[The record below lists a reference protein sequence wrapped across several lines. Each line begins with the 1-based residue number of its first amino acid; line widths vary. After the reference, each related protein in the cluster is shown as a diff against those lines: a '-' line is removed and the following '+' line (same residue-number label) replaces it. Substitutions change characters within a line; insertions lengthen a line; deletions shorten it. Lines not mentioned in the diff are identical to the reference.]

1 MCLPE
6 SREKPNMMLP
16 LRMDMMYVKE
26 QSCTL
31 QISCP
36 QEHCGDKEDWIVLDS
51 NLYLQSY

>member
-36 QEHCGDKEDWIVLDS
+36 QEHCGDKEDWTVLDS